1 MPLRSE
7 WTPGIRPTRSDR
19 RSRPGIR
26 SCSPISSMPGCC
38 ASFAIA
44 ASESATS
51 CATKSVTP
59 RDCPPTESSRRA
71 SPGARSAHIKAP
83 LTSAR
88 HGRGMVT
95 RKRLRAVLNALA
107 LYVIAAL
114 VIGYFGV
121 NAYSGNHGLR
131 AKQDLDQQIAELSD
145 ELGRLKSERAGWERR
160 VLLLKPESID
170 PDMLDERA
178 RVLLNYADPRELTLR
193 RKQP

>member
-1 MPLRSE
+1 
-7 WTPGIRPTRSDR
+7 
-19 RSRPGIR
+19 
-26 SCSPISSMPGCC
+26 
-38 ASFAIA
+38 
-44 ASESATS
+44 
-51 CATKSVTP
+51 
-59 RDCPPTESSRRA
+59 
-71 SPGARSAHIKAP
+71 
-83 LTSAR
+83 
-88 HGRGMVT
+88 MVT
-95 RKRLRAVLNALA
+95 RKRLRTVLNALA

-145 ELGRLKSERAGWERR
+145 ELGSLKYERAGWERR